1 MTKVFIDTNIFLGL
15 YESNEDTLEIF
26 KDIEKLESKLVFSR
40 QVYDEFLR
48 NRDQILRK
56 LRHDIKTVNKIG
68 MHSTSLIK
76 SVTEYEQ
83 LKKIKVD
90 FNTINQ
96 LLIQNVE
103 EMTVDSSKDPI
114 FSQFIRLYNST
125 SVMRI
130 EKSETLIQRAF
141 FRKLAGNPPIS
152 SKKDTIGDE
161 IIWESLLEH
170 ITDDL
175 ILISRDNT
183 YKKYSTFLINEYRN
197 KTGKSLSITETLS
210 EALKCVGEE
219 PSDKLVQFEEEQKK
233 SIYSVASAMDD
244 TLERLGSLA
253 ETMNKLHIAGLD
265 SIVDAMNRSHT
276 ALGSIIEAMNRSYAT
291 SYTASLDSIAETMG
305 RSCAGVSTSLA
316 KAMESPPVIGPS
328 KIIETTDALVG
339 RYNDLPTKCDP
350 DTSRW
355 LERDVNEDQEECI
368 PDKPS
373 RKEDHTNKGA

>member
-1 MTKVFIDTNIFLGL
+1 M
-15 YESNEDTLEIF
+15 S
-26 KDIEKLESKLVFSR
+26 S
-40 QVYDEFLR
+40 
-48 NRDQILRK
+48 
-56 LRHDIKTVNKIG
+56 
-68 MHSTSLIK
+68 
-76 SVTEYEQ
+76 
-83 LKKIKVD
+83 LKKIKTD
-90 FNTINQ
+90 FNKINQ
-96 LLIQNVE
+96 SLIQKIE
-103 EMTVDSSKDPI
+103 EITVDSSKDPI

-152 SKKDTIGDE
+152 SKDTIGDE

-170 ITDDL
+170 INDDL

-183 YKKYSTFLINEYRN
+183 YKEYSTFLIDEYRN

-210 EALKCVGEE
+210 EALKYVGEE

-233 SIYSVASAMDD
+233 SIYSAASAMSD

-253 ETMNKLHIAGLD
+253 ETMNRSHIAGLD
-265 SIVDAMNRSHT
+265 SIVDAMNRSHI
-276 ALGSIIEAMNRSYAT
+276 A
-291 SYTASLDSIAETMG
+291 LDSIAETMN
-305 RSCAGVSTSLA
+305 RSYIAGLDSIAETMDRSYAGISASLA
-316 KAMESPPVIGPS
+316 KAMEGPPAIGPS

-339 RYNDLPTKCDP
+339 RFNGLSTGFDP
-350 DTSRW
+350 ETSEW

-373 RKEDHTNKGA
+373 RKEDYTDKGTQVQTKMDKDVEQ